1 MKILFVIGLLLS
13 MEILLA
19 CGREKH
25 AGSTTEATNG
35 LSLVIR
41 GNDGK
46 PSAGAR
52 ATTFESSTLLKRQSV
67 TTDKFGVANFEK
79 DSVPL
84 HLEVLNP
91 DSSSM
96 VWMALPSSDTLTMTL
111 VSSAALTITADT
123 TDSAS
128 SSESSVLKLEGTPYE
143 AKRVNG
149 IYRFPHLP
157 SGSYLLCYQKMP
169 VAAVNLEAGRDLD
182 TVVNVGQSVSSVMLD
197 DFEDQDHYHLL
208 AQQNGSQGWYFVGK
222 DQTAWI
228 LPTGRNDYNQAIEA
242 TEQRSSR
249 SLHLQFNIQQDS
261 NFLLM
266 GTYLGADLSHYN
278 LSAMKSIHMRV
289 RGNARFEVALEQPNE
304 LSEGILRKSVWR
316 DSAEMQWQERIFY
329 PQDVLL
335 DSAWG
340 QIPFAES
347 ADSLALFSI
356 FLRSGTDL
364 WIDDTWFEGVEAE
377 DLR

>member
-1 MKILFVIGLLLS
+1 MKIHFVFCLLMSFGILLS
-13 MEILLA
+13 

-35 LSLVIR
+35 LSLVVR

-46 PSAGAR
+46 PLVGAR
-52 ATTFESSTLLKRQSV
+52 ATTFESSTLQRRQTV
-67 TTDKFGVANFEK
+67 ITDKRGMALFEK

-84 HLEVLNP
+84 HLEVLNQ

-96 VWMALPSSDTLTMTL
+96 AWMALPASDTLTMTL
-111 VSSAALTITADT
+111 TSSAVLTIVADSS
-123 TDSAS
+123 DSAS
-128 SSESSVLKLEGTPYE
+128 SSVLKLEGTPYE
-143 AKRVNG
+143 AKGVKG

-157 SGSYLLCYQKMP
+157 HGAYLLSYQSMP
-169 VAAVNLEAGRDLD
+169 VAAVNLEAGHDLD
-182 TVVNVGQSVSSVMLD
+182 TTVNVGHLVSSVMLD

-228 LPTGRNDYNQAIEA
+228 LPTGRTDYSQAIEA

-249 SLHLQFNIQQDS
+249 SLHLQFNIAPGS

-266 GTYLGADLSHYN
+266 GTYLGADLSHFD

-289 RGNARFEVALEQPNE
+289 RGNARFEIAVEQPNE

-316 DSAEMQWQERIFY
+316 DSAQMEWQERIFY
-329 PQDVLL
+329 PQDVIL
-335 DSAWG
+335 DSTWG

-364 WIDDTWFEGVEAE
+364 WIDDIWFEGVGAE